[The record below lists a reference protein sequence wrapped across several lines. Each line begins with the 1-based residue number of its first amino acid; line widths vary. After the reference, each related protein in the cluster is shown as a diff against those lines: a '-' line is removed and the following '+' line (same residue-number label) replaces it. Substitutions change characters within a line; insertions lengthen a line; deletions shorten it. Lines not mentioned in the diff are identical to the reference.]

1 MMAIISRECFRNMT
15 NILQND
21 VISHMWF
28 NISASNGDEDASKM
42 KDVVAKYMT
51 SEQLAK
57 AQELARECI
66 KKNYKDCG

>member
-1 MMAIISRECFRNMT
+1 MLI
-15 NILQND
+15 
-21 VISHMWF
+21 
-28 NISASNGDEDASKM
+28 GDEDASKM

-66 KKNYKDCG
+66 KKNYKDCGLQFDDKIIIFALIFLM